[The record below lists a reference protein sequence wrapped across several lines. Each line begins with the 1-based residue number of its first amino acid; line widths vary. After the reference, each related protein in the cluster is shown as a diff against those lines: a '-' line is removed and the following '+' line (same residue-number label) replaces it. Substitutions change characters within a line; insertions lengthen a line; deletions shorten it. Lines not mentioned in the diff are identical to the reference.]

1 MTMKVL
7 YPDPGHLGKSY
18 SYNQK
23 CSAVR
28 GHVQTILGKIN
39 VIVTLGGGGV
49 RAMTL
54 SHLTCIER
62 P

>member
-1 MTMKVL
+1 MAWSNH
-7 YPDPGHLGKSY
+7 YPSLVSR
-18 SYNQK
+18 
-23 CSAVR
+23 CIR
-28 GHVQTILGKIN
+28 GHVRTILGKNN
-39 VIVTLGGGGV
+39 VIVTRGEV